1 MASKVKPGT
10 PHPNRGGMVMGMN
23 NRYVSK
29 GTYAKQ
35 KKASKPAPSK
45 KVTPKTTPKSSSS
58 TPKVGATK
66 RLQGRMVRWNG
77 KRWTAAGTGPKK
89 PTPTPR
95 KASATPKP
103 PTGRFTAPKVPKA
116 KVAPTAA
123 SRIVKA
129 AKRAASSPAA
139 RNTLKILG
147 KTGQLISGD
156 GSGQA
161 LMGAVTASNLID
173 AARGSTAKERNAN
186 KPKTKPKPSRV
197 TSNQKTNRRGRVV
210 GSKKPSVKP
219 ARRGMSN
226 IPPGEGTGKGSPNDK
241 KPASTTK
248 ASTTKSST
256 RSSKPKVKKKSS
268 VSGVGPVKSGRRYS
282 VDVSGKSVSR
292 QNVDQLRKMGPNSE
306 RSKKLREE
314 AKQKSLAQGKK
325 NRERNKRRRFGRG

>member
-10 PHPNRGGMVMGMN
+10 PHPNKGGLVMGTKG
-23 NRYVSK
+23 RYVAKS
-29 GTYAKQ
+29 TYAKQ
-35 KKASKPAPSK
+35 KKAATTKPAASKPAKASPQK
-45 KVTPKTTPKSSSS
+45 ALPPAGKSSGSQRRFQA
-58 TPKVGATK
+58 KDKATK
-66 RLQGRMVRWNG
+66 
-77 KRWTAAGTGPKK
+77 
-89 PTPTPR
+89 
-95 KASATPKP
+95 
-103 PTGRFTAPKVPKA
+103 
-116 KVAPTAA
+116 
-123 SRIVKA
+123 
-129 AKRAASSPAA
+129 
-139 RNTLKILG
+139 
-147 KTGQLISGD
+147 
-156 GSGQA
+156 
-161 LMGAVTASNLID
+161 
-173 AARGSTAKERNAN
+173 AARGTKGTQTRAGGTSNLARSSALAKVSKVAKVGRVLGPAGLAVGGAATAKNLADSLKRGEGFASLPRVARAIAKDNSKAN
-186 KPKTKPKPSRV
+186 KGSTGRSGAKRRQANQPKAASTPAKV
-197 TSNQKTNRRGRVV
+197 TSRKKTNRRGRVV
-210 GSKKPSVKP
+210 GSKKSSVKP

-248 ASTTKSST
+248 PST

>member
-10 PHPNRGGMVMGMN
+10 PHPSKGGLVMGTKG
-23 NRYVSK
+23 RYVAKS
-29 GTYAKQ
+29 TYAKQ
-35 KKASKPAPSK
+35 KKAATAKPAASKPAKASPQK
-45 KVTPKTTPKSSSS
+45 ALPPAGKSSGSQRRFQA
-58 TPKVGATK
+58 KDKATK
-66 RLQGRMVRWNG
+66 
-77 KRWTAAGTGPKK
+77 
-89 PTPTPR
+89 
-95 KASATPKP
+95 
-103 PTGRFTAPKVPKA
+103 
-116 KVAPTAA
+116 
-123 SRIVKA
+123 
-129 AKRAASSPAA
+129 
-139 RNTLKILG
+139 
-147 KTGQLISGD
+147 
-156 GSGQA
+156 
-161 LMGAVTASNLID
+161 
-173 AARGSTAKERNAN
+173 AARGTKGTQTRAGGTSNLARSSALAKVSKVAKVGRVLGPAGLAVGGAATAKNLADSLKRGEGFASIPKVARAIAKDNSKAN
-186 KPKTKPKPSRV
+186 KGSTGRSGAKRRQANQPKAASTPAKV
-197 TSNQKTNRRGRVV
+197 TSRQKTNRRGRVV

-314 AKQKSLAQGKK
+314 AKKKSLAQGKK